1 MEVLRHPGPGDSR
14 LARAVLTLGNF
25 DGVHRGHQAILDR
38 TAALARS
45 LGARAG
51 LLTFHPHPATVLAP
65 DRAPPLIMPLRGK
78 LEILSQTQA
87 DFVWIA
93 AFSRTFADLSP
104 EAFVHDYLMP
114 RVGLLAM
121 VVGYSVSFGKNRAGN
136 ADLLVR
142 LGARDGFD
150 VEVVGPVVCDD
161 VRVSSTTIRQ
171 VLQDGEVVRAARLL
185 GRPHA
190 LWGRVGRG
198 AGRGRTLGFPTAN
211 VDLRGGLVPS
221 DGVYAVR
228 AAVFG
233 GRYAGVANVGR
244 RPTFGA
250 SQQTVEVHL
259 FDFNGDLYGK
269 RLRVDFIE
277 RLRAERQF
285 ASVGDLVRQIGRD
298 VDRARAILAE
308 E

>member
-38 TAALARS
+38 TVALARS
-45 LGARAG
+45 VGARAG
-51 LLTFHPHPATVLAP
+51 LLTFHPHPAAILAP

-78 LEILSQTQA
+78 LEILGRTQA

-93 AFSRTFADLSP
+93 TFSRTFAEFSP

-114 RVGLLAM
+114 RVGLVAM
-121 VVGYSVSFGKNRAGN
+121 VVGYNVSFGKNRTGN

-150 VEVVGPVVCDD
+150 VEVVGPVTCDD
-161 VRVSSTTIRQ
+161 VRVSSTAIRQ
-171 VLQDGEVVRAARLL
+171 VLQAGEVVRAARLL

-228 AAVFG
+228 AITLG
-233 GRYAGVANVGR
+233 RRYAGVANLGR
-244 RPTFGA
+244 RPTFGG
-250 SQQTVEVHL
+250 SEKTVEVHL
-259 FDFNGDLYGK
+259 FNFQGDLYGQ

-277 RLRAERQF
+277 RLRGEQQF
-285 ASVGDLVRQIGRD
+285 ASPEDLMRQIGRD
-298 VDRARAILAE
+298 ADRARAILTE